1 MGIDVDHGQVW
12 KIFMH
17 NGDRRGGER
26 MFSANS
32 EGKLTTLQHLTYSF
46 SCRFKSSGV
55 IHATV
60 IQRGPSIDA
69 NFDRTAI
76 QFLIIKFHLAGSV
89 EKRLRPMSSALH
101 IANAVFQRCW
111 NDRDASGGRVTVG
124 SVGCAELCHRC
135 IAVVHG
141 SS

>member
-1 MGIDVDHGQVW
+1 MGIDVDDGQGL
-12 KIFMH
+12 KILMQT
-17 NGDRRGGER
+17 GVRGGREK
-26 MFSANS
+26 MSSATS
-32 EGKLTTLQHLTYSF
+32 DGKLTTLQHLPYSF
-46 SCRFKSSGV
+46 YCRFKSSGV

-111 NDRDASGGRVTVG
+111 NDRDASGGRVTEG
-124 SVGCAELCHRC
+124 SVGCAELCHRG
-135 IAVVHG
+135 IALVHR

>member
-1 MGIDVDHGQVW
+1 MGIDVNYGQVW

-26 MFSANS
+26 MFSVNS

-46 SCRFKSSGV
+46 SCRFKSSGM
-55 IHATV
+55 ILATV
-60 IQRGPSIDA
+60 IQRGASIDT

-89 EKRLRPMSSALH
+89 EKRLRPMLSALH
-101 IANAVFQRCW
+101 IANAVFHRCW
-111 NDRDASGGRVTVG
+111 NHRDATCGRVTVA
-124 SVGCAELCHRC
+124 S
-135 IAVVHG
+135 I
-141 SS
+141 